1 MANKPYI
8 TSDQATAAMKAI
20 LDEATN
26 PFVKQIAI
34 AIVDEAG
41 LMVAYHQMD
50 NVRLYA
56 RRHAF
61 RKAYTAAVMGMD
73 TSTNGAQLLERGRT
87 VSDYGDPN

>member
-41 LMVAYHQMD
+41 
-50 NVRLYA
+50 N
-56 RRHAF
+56 
-61 RKAYTAAVMGMD
+61 
-73 TSTNGAQLLERGRT
+73 SSN
-87 VSDYGDPN
+87 S